1 MRTAER
7 VCNPEG
13 GVVRIVVIIAIIPV
27 GPSIAA
33 AAVEAPDE
41 ILASAYRRKFKPTGG
56 DGRRCEGVLRAVEGV
71 TLQGIVLGAVHRDE
85 GLVVVGR
92 AGGESGKRG

>member
-7 VCNPEG
+7 VCNPKG

-41 ILASAYRRKFKPTGG
+41 ILASTYGRKFKPTGG
-56 DGRRCEGVLRAVEGV
+56 DGRRCEGVLRAVEGAALLGV
-71 TLQGIVLGAVHRDE
+71 VLGTVHRDE
-85 GLVVVGR
+85 GLVIVGR
-92 AGGESGKRG
+92 ARGEVGQRG